1 MMQPQPILADAVGQA
16 ITVAFV
22 VISLIGWIINLVN
35 AQAKPTA
42 PNRGNKPGR
51 PRSERVQSEIEQFM
65 RDQAEKRKSGE
76 QQPERRPEPKRQPQ
90 RRTPAQPARSQ
101 SARAQR
107 APQRVAPAPEPK
119 PSRPGESIA
128 ERKSVVSGDLGKGL
142 RDHVRSTMQER
153 VQAGTAQHLS
163 HSVDQSVSQH
173 LGAFSAQAPKAAANP
188 PVAASLAAS
197 DILALLRTREG
208 MKQAFILN
216 EILQRPNFGKRRR

>member
-1 MMQPQPILADAVGQA
+1 MIQPQPILADAVGQA

-65 RDQAEKRKSGE
+65 RDQAEKRKGGE
-76 QQPERRPEPKRQPQ
+76 ERPRPPEPKRQAP
-90 RRTPAQPARSQ
+90 RRTAPQPART
-101 SARAQR
+101 QR
-107 APQRVAPAPEPK
+107 QPQRVAPAPPPAPK
-119 PSRPGESIA
+119 PTRPGESIA
-128 ERKSVVSGDLGKGL
+128 ERKSVGSGNLGKGL
-142 RDHVRSTMQER
+142 RDHVRATMQER
-153 VQAGTAQHLS
+153 VQSGASQHLT

-173 LGAFSAQAPKAAANP
+173 LGTFSGQATKVESAAPESKA
-188 PVAASLAAS
+188 LDAS

-216 EILQRPNFGKRRR
+216 EILQRPTFGQRKR